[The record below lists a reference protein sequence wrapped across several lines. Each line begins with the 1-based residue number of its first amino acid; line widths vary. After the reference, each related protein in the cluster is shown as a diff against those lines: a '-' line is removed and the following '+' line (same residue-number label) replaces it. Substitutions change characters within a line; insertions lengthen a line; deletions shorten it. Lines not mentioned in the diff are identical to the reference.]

1 MGTIYFLFLLIVLIT
16 YELRIKKIE
25 NQLGITNKRKSL
37 KELLFIGKH
46 RPDELQK

>member
-1 MGTIYFLFLLIVLIT
+1 MWSLYLFLMILLHLQ
-16 YELRIKKIE
+16 ELRIKKIE

-37 KELLFIGKH
+37 KELFFISKY